1 MQRLVLFFDGTWNTE
16 TVEGEVTNVFEL
28 KRLVEAANLSPNPTN
43 SIEQRTFY
51 DRGVGTDGPID
62 RVRGGMLGFGLTR
75 NVKEGY
81 RFLSQFFESK
91 GGESD
96 EIYIFGFSRGAFT
109 ARSLAG
115 FIAAAGLLKKQNCDE
130 ETLQRAWRY
139 YRTPVKKRMP
149 ADKARLEALCNDGVR
164 ITLLGVFDT
173 VGALGIPTGTAGNWA
188 GYFDRFHDTKLG
200 SAVDVAL
207 HAIAL
212 DEHRTPFEPALFVRP
227 DHHGNKL
234 VEQAWFPGVHSDI
247 GGGYPAR
254 GTEDRVPIAK
264 ISLDWMVK
272 RIRASRVGLALADPG
287 LPTAN
292 RPYALHPIHV
302 PDEPHDSIG
311 WFLLDRFRPTYRLVQ
326 GAGLVKPPSGPYH
339 TYGVPF
345 PDVSW
350 KEKVHRS
357 VFDLILEDAGYRPP
371 QIHDLI
377 AAVDAQKISVVD
389 TDGSD
394 LKDAEA
400 QALVAAV
407 KLELGGRTVP
417 APQTFGP

>member
-1 MQRLVLFFDGTWNTE
+1 MKRLVLFFDGTWNTE

-43 SIEQRTFY
+43 SIEQRIFY
-51 DRGVGTDGPID
+51 DQGVGTKGPID
-62 RVRGGMLGFGLTR
+62 NVLGGMLGVGLSR

-91 GGESD
+91 GGEPD

-115 FIAAAGLLKKQNCDE
+115 FIAASGLLKQQNCDE

-149 ADKARLEALCNDGVR
+149 ADKARLKALCNEGVC
-164 ITLLGVFDT
+164 IDLLGVFDT
-173 VGALGIPTGTAGNWA
+173 VGSLGIPTGTAGNWA

-234 VEQAWFPGVHSDI
+234 VEQAWFPGVHSDV

-254 GTEDRVPIAK
+254 GTKGRAPISR

-272 RIRASRVGLALADPG
+272 RIRASGVGLELADPEI
-287 LPTAN
+287 TATTVT
-292 RPYALHPIHV
+292 YTSHPIHV
-302 PDEPHDSIG
+302 PEAPHDSIG

-326 GAGLVKPPSGPYH
+326 GVGLAKPPSGPYH

-357 VFDLILEDAGYRPP
+357 VFDLVLSEASYRPP

-377 AAVDAQKISVVD
+377 AEVAAKSILVVD

-394 LKDAEA
+394 LKDPEA

-407 KLELGGRTVP
+407 KLVI
-417 APQTFGP
+417 